1 MDKFQYQVAKISRF
15 SEMDSEKQNS
25 FGFLRNSTYFQ
36 NTQFQKTDETK
47 DDYINFYNDSF
58 DSTIKDI
65 SKENSD
71 LTNSFNRSTLTKVDN
86 SSDKFII
93 NELSDNELF
102 SINANNVNKKTS
114 DSHQKNIEIV
124 IEPYVSTI
132 KQDDNALS
140 IKKTPKGSII
150 FEKGEYDDYS
160 SKKIKEVL
168 NGKNINDINEES
180 ESESDNDEEEIRA
193 QKSQKKSKKRKKN
206 IKRRKQ
212 NSDNIRKKVKSR
224 FLKSLKKII
233 NKNLKNCG
241 SKYFFS
247 CFPQP
252 FTGNPNKEP
261 NRAYLDMTLRQIY
274 LTKFGCEKSNK
285 NADTNLKKYKHNKFV
300 LNYLEKNNNKK
311 ISEKS
316 RFNAIK
322 NKKLSEIF
330 KEYIISKEFG
340 KEISSLK
347 YDEKELDSYINRYI
361 IKAYTFL
368 SFYNDK

>member
-1 MDKFQYQVAKISRF
+1 MDKFLSQVAKISRF
-15 SEMDSEKQNS
+15 SEMDSEKQSS
-25 FGFLRNSTYFQ
+25 FGFLRNSAYSQ
-36 NTQFQKTDETK
+36 NTQFQRKEEAK
-47 DDYINFYNDSF
+47 EDYINFYNDSF
-58 DSTIKDI
+58 DSTIRDI

-71 LTNSFNRSTLTKVDN
+71 DPNSFYRSTLTKVDN

-93 NELSDNELF
+93 NELSDNELL
-102 SINANNVNKKTS
+102 SINANNVNKKSS
-114 DSHQKNIEIV
+114 DSNQKNIEIV

-140 IKKTPKGSII
+140 IKKTPKGSKI
-150 FEKGEYDDYS
+150 FEEGQYDDYS

-168 NGKNINDINEES
+168 NGKNFNDINEES
-180 ESESDNDEEEIRA
+180 ESDNDEEGIED
-193 QKSQKKSKKRKKN
+193 QKRQKKPKKRKRN
-206 IKRRKQ
+206 INRRKQ
-212 NSDNIRKKVKSR
+212 NSDNIRKKVKGR

-233 NKNLKNCG
+233 NKNLKNSG

-247 CFPQP
+247 FFPQP
-252 FTGNPNKEP
+252 FTCNPNKEP

-274 LTKFGCEKSNK
+274 LTKFGCEKSNI
-285 NADTNLKKYKHNKFV
+285 NADANLKKYKHNKFV
-300 LNYLEKNNNKK
+300 LNYLENNNNKK

-316 RFNAIK
+316 HFNVIK

-368 SFYNDK
+368 SFYYGK